1 MAFPF
6 ALGKTKE
13 KENCAAAILTYFA
26 LALMLMLMLFGGAP
40 GRTLAETKR
49 SSLPFVFTAIASMM
63 VEMCL
68 SPGDLLKTAKL
79 RLSCKHS
86 RFHPRGRR

>member
-26 LALMLMLMLFGGAP
+26 LALMLMLFGGAP
-40 GRTLAETKR
+40 GRTLSETKR